1 MLLTW
6 NRIFRNRLTLHSLL
20 ILGFLVY
27 LCQGCYDAGAP
38 THPTIH
44 RRFKGS
50 DGSSNVH
57 PHLRHRHRHRHL
69 RRHRNYHNFE
79 VRRVKK
85 RCRYSEPDIE
95 QDRSYASKID
105 DTYNRQYK
113 QIKHH
118 QIRDQGQGKPF
129 YHHGPKIIDQPEI
142 ESIFVSVGDTVNL
155 TCNIAIPEVD
165 WHFKDTNLTTTIL
178 SYGTQLL
185 VNQAII
191 YNSDHLKGMLGSEH
205 FHDMQYPSLEEE
217 ILKYRLSSDMQA
229 KHQLTL
235 YIEGNKDEGSYQCVD
250 SKSEQ
255 PVKKTIHVI
264 LKANSGALMS
274 GFDRAKLSNILFL
287 FISLFPLI
295 NNFIF

>member
-1 MLLTW
+1 MLLTPS
-6 NRIFRNRLTLHSLL
+6 RTVRNRLALYSLL
-20 ILGFLVY
+20 ILGMLAH
-27 LCQGCYDAGAP
+27 LSQGCYDAGTA
-38 THPTIH
+38 THPTLH
-44 RRFKGS
+44 RRLTES

-57 PHLRHRHRHRHL
+57 PHLRHRHRHL
-69 RRHRNYHNFE
+69 RRHRQYHNFE

-85 RCRYSEPDIE
+85 RCRYSEPENIE

-113 QIKHH
+113 HIKHH

-129 YHHGPKIIDQPEI
+129 YHHVPKIVEHAEV
-142 ESIFVSVGDTVNL
+142 ESIFVNFGDTVNL

-185 VNQAII
+185 VNQQII
-191 YNSDHLKGMLGSEH
+191 YNADSLNSMLRNEH
-205 FHDMQYPSLEEE
+205 YQEVQYPSLEEE
-217 ILKYRLSSDMQA
+217 TLKYRLSSDMQI

-264 LKANSGALMS
+264 LSKKIHAYLTIKS
-274 GFDRAKLSNILFL
+274 
-287 FISLFPLI
+287 
-295 NNFIF
+295 

>member
-1 MLLTW
+1 MLLTP
-6 NRIFRNRLTLHSLL
+6 NRTVRNRLALSSFL
-20 ILGFLVY
+20 ILGMLAY
-27 LCQGCYDAGAP
+27 LSQGCFDAGTP
-38 THPTIH
+38 TLH

-50 DGSSNVH
+50 DESSTVH
-57 PHLRHRHRHRHL
+57 PHLRHRHRHL
-69 RRHRNYHNFE
+69 RRHRKYHNFE

-85 RCRYSEPDIE
+85 RCRYSEPENIE

-113 QIKHH
+113 HIKHH

-129 YHHGPKIIDQPEI
+129 YLHVPKIVEHPEV
-142 ESIFVSVGDTVNL
+142 ETIFVNVGDTVNL

-185 VNQAII
+185 VNQQII
-191 YNSDHLKGMLGSEH
+191 YNADNLNSMLRQSEH
-205 FHDMQYPSLEEE
+205 YQEVQYPSLEEE
-217 ILKYRLSSDMQA
+217 TLKYRLSSDMQI

-264 LKANSGALMS
+264 LSKKNT
-274 GFDRAKLSNILFL
+274 RLSN
-287 FISLFPLI
+287 
-295 NNFIF
+295 N